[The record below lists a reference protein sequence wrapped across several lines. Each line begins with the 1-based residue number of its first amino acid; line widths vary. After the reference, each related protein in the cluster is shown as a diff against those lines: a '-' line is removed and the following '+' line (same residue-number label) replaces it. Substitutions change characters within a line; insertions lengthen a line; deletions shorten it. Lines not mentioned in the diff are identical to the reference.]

1 MFDSFSSRVGV
12 SQAGRF
18 AEDFD
23 FSTTQEPAGGTDG
36 AVNPSFG
43 AIASYQVCACCAR
56 FHGVSAAPEGDG
68 GGLGVILNSDDR
80 GDVGSN
86 GKPSLLPG
94 DAGTQITRSNTSW
107 SSGLG
112 QAAVVTYA
120 FRLSASTMPTDTTGF
135 SQFSAQQI
143 SVAIQSLSAWSDV
156 ANITFVRVQDAGSEY
171 SNDATILFAN
181 YASGQD
187 GAAAFAYLPGA
198 MPGPTGANAVQ
209 GDVWVNSSLSY
220 NANPTLYNYGTQTL
234 LHEIG
239 HAIGLSHPA
248 AYNASAGQQVTY
260 GAHAIYFEDSRQYTV
275 MSYFSER
282 ETGADFRINGV
293 GTTYYASAPLMDDIA
308 AAQRLYGANTTTRT
322 GDTVYGFNSNAG
334 QPWFAATSAA
344 SPLIFAVWD
353 AGGTDTFDFSGYTVA
368 QTIDLRQGAFSS
380 VGGMIGN
387 VSIAIG
393 VTIENVVGGTGADS
407 IRGNSA
413 NNVIRGNGGADV
425 IDGGLGSDTAVF
437 SGPRANYTITWNGQI
452 GTVTATGQPAV
463 TITNVEFLQFSDQT
477 IAATPQGGLVV
488 GGDIT
493 NETINGSALGD
504 TLGGLGGNDTVN
516 GLAGDDYL
524 DGGSGV
530 DILNG
535 GDGNDTL
542 IGGLGNDTLDG
553 GAGSDTADYSGAA
566 TGVTV
571 DLVQGLSSGGGGND
585 TLTNVENVTG
595 TAQADSITGDAN
607 NNIIRG
613 GGGVDTLSGGG
624 GDDQLFAGAPGQSG
638 GAPDVLKGQ
647 ATANS
652 TRQTAVSLNGTFD
665 LQARTDVANATTVPH
680 STVVATTHGGVEY
693 YAITITA
700 GGAIVLDIDNASF
713 DSTLRLYDSD
723 GLELTSNDDDA
734 PDGGSQTDSRLV
746 YNLLSPGTYYI
757 QVAEWQSNGANGTFV
772 SQAPSAGETYTLHV
786 SMPGQAVQ
794 PLTQSGSTLN
804 GDAGADVLNGGAG
817 KDTLNGGADNDTLN
831 GGAENDTIDGGAG
844 IDTAVFSGN
853 RSAYTI
859 STSNGTTTITGPDG
873 ADTLTN
879 VERLQFADG
888 LFDIAGNPVQGTGPI
903 EGTANADTLSG
914 TNGDD
919 TINGLAGDDVI
930 TGGTGNDTINGGD
943 GVDTAVFSGTIAQST
958 VATNGAATTVTGPD
972 GTDSLTNVE
981 YLRFTDGT
989 LIVGA
994 GGGQLFTGTA
1004 NADTLTG
1011 TAFNDQI
1018 NAGAGAD
1025 TISGAAGN
1033 DTINAGDGDD
1043 TVTGGAGNDTVD
1055 GGAGTD
1061 TAVFGGTIAQ
1071 STVATNAGVT
1081 TVTGP
1086 DGTDSL
1092 SNVEYLRF
1100 SDGTLIVGA
1109 GGGQLFTGTANA
1121 DTLTGTAFNDQINAG
1136 AGADTISGAA
1146 GNDTIN
1152 AGDGDDTV
1160 TGGAGNDTVDGGAG
1174 SDTAVFSG
1182 NRSAYTLSTNVGV
1195 TTVTGPDGTDTLT
1208 NVERLQF
1215 ADGYYDLTGAP
1226 IVNTVNGTPNADT
1239 LAGTSGVDAINGGD
1253 GDDVITGAG
1262 GNDTIDGGAG
1272 TDTAVF
1278 VGLASAYTVVT
1289 NGATTT
1295 VTGPDGVDTLT
1306 NVERLR
1312 FDDAVLI
1319 VGAGGGQYFAG
1330 TANADTLTGTAFND
1344 QIEGGAGADTID
1356 GAAGNDAIDAGDGD
1370 DVITG
1375 GAGSDTING
1384 GAGTDTAV
1392 FAVGGVSYS
1401 VTVSGGTVTVT
1412 SSDGVDSLTNIERLR
1427 FAGVELAVSA
1437 LGGVTLIGANTG
1449 ETLVGAATNDRLYG
1463 FGGADTLNGGDG
1475 DDILA
1480 GGAGADVL
1488 NGGAGSDTADYSG
1501 AAAGVTARIDTQS
1514 ASNDGDGGAD
1524 VFTSIENITGSAFN
1538 DLLVGDAG
1546 ANILSGGLGRDTIIA
1561 GAGDDVING
1570 GADVPNE
1577 LYGGTGN
1584 DTYIVEHR
1592 SDSIVENAGE
1602 GWDTIRS
1609 ALSQI
1614 NMAANVEELIYTGT
1628 GAFTGVG
1635 SAQANTIRGGTAR
1648 DTLIGGG
1655 GDDIL
1660 YGGAGAANELYGGT
1674 GNDTYMLEVADS
1686 IIENMGDG
1694 VDTVVTS
1701 TLLGYNLGANVENLT
1716 YTGTGAFTAGGNA
1729 LDNVLTGGVGND
1741 ILRGRG
1747 GNDTL
1752 NGGAGVDT
1760 ADYSLAAAAVN
1771 ARLDTQSASND
1782 GDGGVDT
1789 FTSIENLTGSAFN
1802 DVLIGNA
1809 GANVLSGGL
1818 GRDVIIGG
1826 AGDDVI
1832 NGGSGVPNELYGG
1845 TGNDTYIVEER
1856 TDSIIELAGEG
1867 VDTVMSALFQIN
1879 LSANVENLTYT
1890 GTGTFTGVGNAIG
1903 NTIRGGAQRDVLMGL
1918 GGNDILIG
1926 GTGAANELYG
1936 GEGDDYYILQVADTV
1951 IEGAGAGN
1959 DTVDARIASY
1969 TLGANV
1975 ENLIFGGSGNFTGT
1989 GNSLN
1994 NLIIGGAGDD
2004 VLRGGGGNDTIQ
2016 GGLGND
2022 TVVLAGTAGQYTIT
2036 AEGAGWRVTDN
2047 TAGRDGSLLLTSI
2060 ETLRYSDGSTQ
2071 SLGAPAGA
2079 PVETPVLTAKEIYG
2093 DAFVMPA
2100 LEDDAFVLPALADK
2114 TAIDEAL
2121 VLPVAT
2127 DKTVNVEPMVQP
2139 TLVDKVLD
2147 AETGPQVQP
2156 VGHDD
2161 FLLTGDTG
2169 PQVLP
2174 GLADE
2179 DLLFTETGGVL
2190 GSALTADGSNPLVI
2204 DGPHGLH
2211 LLQTDDPVVGV
2222 APHDPWA

>member
-1 MFDSFSSRVGV
+1 MFDTFTAYRTGLFDSSSDRVGV

-23 FSTTQEPAGGTDG
+23 VGSVQEPAGGTDG
-36 AVNPSFG
+36 AVNPAFG

-56 FHGVSAAPEGDG
+56 FHGATSAPDGD

-80 GDVGSN
+80 GDVGTN

-120 FRLSASTMPTDTTGF
+120 FRLSASTMPSDTTGF

-143 SVAIQSLSAWSDV
+143 SVAMQSLAAWSDV

-171 SNDATILFAN
+171 SNDATILFGN
-181 YASGQD
+181 YSSGQD

-198 MPGPTGANAVQ
+198 MPGPTGASAVQ

-308 AAQRLYGANTTTRT
+308 AAQRLYGVNTTTRT

-334 QPWFAATSAA
+334 QPWFAATNAG

-353 AGGTDTFDFSGYTVA
+353 AGGTDTFDFSGYTVT

-380 VGGMIGN
+380 VGGMVGN

-393 VTIENVVGGTGADS
+393 VTIENVIGGTGADT

-413 NNVIRGNGGADV
+413 NNLIRGNGGADV
-425 IDGGLGSDTAVF
+425 IDGGLGTDTVVF

-452 GTVTATGQPAV
+452 GTVTATGQAPV

-477 IAATPQGGLVV
+477 IAAAPQGGLVV

-493 NETINGSALGD
+493 NETVNGSALGD
-504 TLGGLGGNDTVN
+504 TLGGLGGNDTIN

-542 IGGLGNDTLDG
+542 IGGLGNDTLNG

-585 TLTNVENVTG
+585 TLNSVENVTG

-693 YAITITA
+693 YAITVTA

-713 DSTLRLYDSD
+713 DSTLRLFDSD

-757 QVAEWQSNGANGTFV
+757 QVAEWQSNGANGAFV
-772 SQAPSAGETYTLHV
+772 SQAPAAGESYTLHV

-804 GDAGADVLNGGAG
+804 GDAGADVLTGGAG

-831 GGAENDTIDGGAG
+831 GGGENDTIDGGAG

-873 ADTLTN
+873 TDSLTN

-958 VATNGAATTVTGPD
+958 VATSGGTTTVTGPD

-1004 NADTLTG
+1004 NADALTG

-1043 TVTGGAGNDTVD
+1043 TITGGAGNDTID
-1055 GGAGTD
+1055 GGNGVD

-1071 STVATNAGVT
+1071 STVNQIPSGAWQV
-1081 TVTGP
+1081 VGP
-1086 DGTDSL
+1086 DGTDTVSQ
-1092 SNVEYLRF
+1092 VEYLRF

-1121 DTLTGTAFNDQINAG
+1121 DTLSGTVYNDQINAG
-1136 AGADTISGAA
+1136 AGDDIITGAG
-1146 GNDTIN
+1146 GNDTI
-1152 AGDGDDTV
+1152 D
-1160 TGGAGNDTVDGGAG
+1160 GGAGN
-1174 SDTAVFSG
+1174 DTAVFSG
-1182 NRSAYTLSTNVGV
+1182 NRSAYTISTNAGV
-1195 TTVTGPDGTDTLT
+1195 TTLTGPDGTDTLT
-1208 NVERLQF
+1208 NIERLQF

-1239 LAGTSGVDAINGGD
+1239 LVGTSGVDAINGGD
-1253 GDDVITGAG
+1253 GDDVITGGA
-1262 GNDTIDGGAG
+1262 GNDTLNGGAG

-1278 VGLASAYTVVT
+1278 AGLASAYTVST
-1289 NGATTT
+1289 SGGTTT

-1344 QIEGGAGADTID
+1344 QIEGGGGNDILSGLGGNDMIDAGSGNDTVAGGAGSDTLRGGDGNDTLMGQDGDDLLIGGGGSDTLYGGTGNDRYIVENTTQAVVESANQGID
-1356 GAAGNDAIDAGDGD
+1356 TVETTLASYTLSSNVENLIRLSANAFTGTGNELDNTITGGSGNDILSGLAGNDFIDAGSGNDTVAGGAGNDTLRGGDGNDVLMGQDGDDILIGGAGSDTLYGGVGNDRYVVDTVGQTIIESANQGIDTVETTLAAFILGSNVENLVYVGSGAFTGTGNALDNVITGGDGD

-1375 GAGSDTING
+1375 AGGNDTING

-1392 FAVGGVSYS
+1392 FSGTIAQS
-1401 VTVSGGTVTVT
+1401 TVSTVNGVTTVAGPHGTSVLTNVEYLRF
-1412 SSDGVDSLTNIERLR
+1412 SDG
-1427 FAGVELAVSA
+1427 
-1437 LGGVTLIGANTG
+1437 TLIVGTGGGQLFTGTTNG
-1449 ETLVGAATNDRLYG
+1449 ETLTGTAFNDVIE
-1463 FGGADTLNGGDG
+1463 GGGGN
-1475 DDILA
+1475 DILSGLGGNDVIDAGTGNDTVA
-1480 GGAGADVL
+1480 GGAGNDALRGGDGNDTL
-1488 NGGAGSDTADYSG
+1488 MGQDGDDLLIGGAGSDT
-1501 AAAGVTARIDTQS
+1501 
-1514 ASNDGDGGAD
+1514 
-1524 VFTSIENITGSAFN
+1524 
-1538 DLLVGDAG
+1538 
-1546 ANILSGGLGRDTIIA
+1546 
-1561 GAGDDVING
+1561 
-1570 GADVPNE
+1570 
-1577 LYGGTGN
+1577 
-1584 DTYIVEHR
+1584 
-1592 SDSIVENAGE
+1592 
-1602 GWDTIRS
+1602 
-1609 ALSQI
+1609 
-1614 NMAANVEELIYTGT
+1614 
-1628 GAFTGVG
+1628 
-1635 SAQANTIRGGTAR
+1635 
-1648 DTLIGGG
+1648 
-1655 GDDIL
+1655 L
-1660 YGGAGAANELYGGT
+1660 YGGAGNDRYIVENTTQAIVESANQG
-1674 GNDTYMLEVADS
+1674 
-1686 IIENMGDG
+1686 I
-1694 VDTVVTS
+1694 DTVET
-1701 TLLGYNLGANVENLT
+1701 TLASYTLSSNVENLIRT
-1716 YTGTGAFTAGGNA
+1716 GSGAFTGTGNE
-1729 LDNVLTGGVGND
+1729 LDNNITGGSGND
-1741 ILRGRG
+1741 ILSGLA
-1747 GNDTL
+1747 GND
-1752 NGGAGVDT
+1752 
-1760 ADYSLAAAAVN
+1760 
-1771 ARLDTQSASND
+1771 
-1782 GDGGVDT
+1782 
-1789 FTSIENLTGSAFN
+1789 
-1802 DVLIGNA
+1802 
-1809 GANVLSGGL
+1809 
-1818 GRDVIIGG
+1818 
-1826 AGDDVI
+1826 
-1832 NGGSGVPNELYGG
+1832 
-1845 TGNDTYIVEER
+1845 YI
-1856 TDSIIELAGEG
+1856 D
-1867 VDTVMSALFQIN
+1867 
-1879 LSANVENLTYT
+1879 
-1890 GTGTFTGVGNAIG
+1890 
-1903 NTIRGGAQRDVLMGL
+1903 
-1918 GGNDILIG
+1918 
-1926 GTGAANELYG
+1926 
-1936 GEGDDYYILQVADTV
+1936 
-1951 IEGAGAGN
+1951 AGAGN
-1959 DTVDARIASY
+1959 DTVAGGTGNDILRGGTGDDVLMGQDGDDLLIGGGGINTMYGGSGNDRYIIESEGQIIVESANQGIDIVETTLTSY
-1969 TLGANV
+1969 TLGSNV
-1975 ENLIFGGSGNFTGT
+1975 ENLSYLGSAAFTGI
-1989 GNSLN
+1989 GNTLN
-1994 NLIIGGAGDD
+1994 NVLTGGNGNDTFTGGGGEDIIN
-2004 VLRGGGGNDTIQ
+2004 GGGGNDRI
-2016 GGLGND
+2016 
-2022 TVVLAGTAGQYTIT
+2022 VLRGVAAEYTIV
-2036 AEGAGWRVTDN
+2036 AVSGGGYLVTDLVAN
-2047 TAGRDGSLLLTSI
+2047 RDGTLLLNNVELVQYGNGIVT
-2060 ETLRYSDGSTQ
+2060 GVNP
-2071 SLGAPAGA
+2071 APAPA
-2079 PVETPVLTAKEIYG
+2079 PLAASPEI
-2093 DAFVMPA
+2093 
-2100 LEDDAFVLPALADK
+2100 
-2114 TAIDEAL
+2114 
-2121 VLPVAT
+2121 
-2127 DKTVNVEPMVQP
+2127 
-2139 TLVDKVLD
+2139 LD
-2147 AETGPQVQP
+2147 AKAVAPDVAQVQP
-2156 VGHDD
+2156 VLPDVLWSD
-2161 FLLTGDTG
+2161 KDVVAE
-2169 PQVLP
+2169 VLP
-2174 GLADE
+2174 GLIDDDFIVGKDA
-2179 DLLFTETGGVL
+2179 G
-2190 GSALTADGSNPLVI
+2190 PLVLPTEHI
-2204 DGPHGLH
+2204 PHGQDFVAAALSARDQAWAF
-2211 LLQTDDPVVGV
+2211 LLMTESDV
-2222 APHDPWA
+2222 APAAEGHQHIPHDPAGHDPWAI